1 MKTNITSTVV
11 LLAMLMA
18 SGSPAQSR
26 SDSFDALTTSVS
38 EIILNP
44 LPDGG
49 CAARWTGS
57 NVSADGGSTLTA
69 TTNSLELTATVQ
81 QNRCDG
87 LRTAGIARVN
97 KALRLDPDGGTP

>member
-1 MKTNITSTVV
+1 MKPLAALAVV
-11 LLAMLMA
+11 LISVAAM
-18 SGSPAQSR
+18 AQSR
-26 SDSFDALTTSVS
+26 LDSFDATTTAVT

-57 NVSADGGSTLTA
+57 NVSADGGTTLTA
-69 TTNSLELTATVQ
+69 TTPYLELQATVQ
-81 QNRCDG
+81 QNRCAG
-87 LRTAGIARVN
+87 LVNAGTPRVN